1 MAGCPGLGAGGS
13 GSPGHR
19 LSAGRGAGSRQ
30 GGVEQVG
37 RQSENMKLLKIIM
50 AESN

>member
-1 MAGCPGLGAGGS
+1 MAGCPGPGAGWS
-13 GSPGHR
+13 GFPGHH

-37 RQSENMKLLKIIM
+37 RQSENIKLLKIIM
-50 AESN
+50 AGCN